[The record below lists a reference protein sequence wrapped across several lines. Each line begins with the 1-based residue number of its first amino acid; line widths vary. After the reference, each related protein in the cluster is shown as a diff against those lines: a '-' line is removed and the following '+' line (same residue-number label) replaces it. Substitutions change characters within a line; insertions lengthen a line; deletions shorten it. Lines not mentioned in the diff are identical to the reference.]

1 MAQTEVDIDCEVT
14 LVIWAEKREVLQV
27 LFGLPQVV
35 DDFVLDRYPDAL
47 VLGALI
53 YDRTDRLVLRLPA
66 QSVA

>member
-1 MAQTEVDIDCEVT
+1 MAQAEVDVDCKVA
-14 LVIWAEKREVLQV
+14 LVLWAEQREVLQV

-47 VLGALI
+47 VLGALV
-53 YDRTDRLVLRLPA
+53 YDRTNRLILRLPA